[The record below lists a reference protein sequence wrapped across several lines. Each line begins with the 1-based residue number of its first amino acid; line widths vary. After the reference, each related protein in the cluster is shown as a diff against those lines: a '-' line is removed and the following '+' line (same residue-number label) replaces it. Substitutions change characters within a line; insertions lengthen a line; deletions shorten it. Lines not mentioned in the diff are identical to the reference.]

1 MDYNK
6 FINAHA
12 TRYCIHYNFS
22 AYYSAKTAAKV
33 KGSLTEK
40 GTGKTIP
47 APNQIARAI
56 AAKLTCDTA
65 VRSHLGGKV
74 QQVMIADKEQF
85 LKLAG
90 FDKIED
96 VRRGDGQPC
105 AFQVGIEVRL
115 ENYIAFAKNLD
126 LM

>member
-6 FINAHA
+6 FIAAHA
-12 TRYCIHYNFS
+12 TRYCIHYNF
-22 AYYSAKTAAKV
+22 ADYYSAKKAAKV
-33 KGSLTEK
+33 KGSPTEK
-40 GTGKTIP
+40 GTGKIIP
-47 APNQIARAI
+47 SPNQIARAI
-56 AAKLTCDTA
+56 AAKLTCNTA

-90 FDKIED
+90 SGKKDE
-96 VRRGDGQPC
+96 VRKGDGEPC
-105 AFQVGIEVRL
+105 TFQVGIEVRL
-115 ENYIAFAKNLD
+115 KNYIALAKKLG